1 MRKENNLGRLALNA
15 INCQDS
21 HIKKTQITS
30 PKLSIASPF
39 WKIPNHEGR
48 AAVNWI
54 YYKYA
59 NKTLA
64 TWCAHMTLY
73 AQNQRLNSKCFRKI
87 STQKVT

>member
-21 HIKKTQITS
+21 HIKKAQITS

-48 AAVNWI
+48 AAVN
-54 YYKYA
+54 
-59 NKTLA
+59 
-64 TWCAHMTLY
+64 
-73 AQNQRLNSKCFRKI
+73 
-87 STQKVT
+87 